1 MSADAGTATRTV
13 RRGLTRRRVSAALVG
28 VAVLGLLAGCDLI
41 APQDTKYIQETATGV
56 NGDIGPIFIGNAVLL
71 TKHSSSLASLVATL
85 VNQGTSSEDVRIV
98 THAGSETV
106 TVKASESVQ
115 VGTPDGETVTF
126 DGLGAQPGSLAPVTF
141 QTSTMTETLEV
152 PVLDGSLPQYQNL
165 VP

>member
-28 VAVLGLLAGCDLI
+28 VAVLGLLTGCDLI

-71 TKHSSSLASLVATL
+71 TKHSSSFASLVATL